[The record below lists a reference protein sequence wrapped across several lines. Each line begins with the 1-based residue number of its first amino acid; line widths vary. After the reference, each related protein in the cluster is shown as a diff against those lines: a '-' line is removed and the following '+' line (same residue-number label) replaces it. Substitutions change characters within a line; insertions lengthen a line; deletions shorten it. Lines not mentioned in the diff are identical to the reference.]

1 MPSDAIR
8 GTSSAYFY
16 EKEKGSIS
24 VAGGILVGKETNW
37 RQDEDLFPG
46 VRRIGGLFLPR
57 STTPVYGSTSFC
69 RLHRG
74 YLLLMK

>member
-16 EKEKGSIS
+16 EKEKGGIS
-24 VAGGILVGKETNW
+24 VAGGIFVGKEKNW

-57 STTPVYGSTSFC
+57 STTHGIW
-69 RLHRG
+69 LHLFLVG
-74 YLLLMK
+74 FTGGTCF